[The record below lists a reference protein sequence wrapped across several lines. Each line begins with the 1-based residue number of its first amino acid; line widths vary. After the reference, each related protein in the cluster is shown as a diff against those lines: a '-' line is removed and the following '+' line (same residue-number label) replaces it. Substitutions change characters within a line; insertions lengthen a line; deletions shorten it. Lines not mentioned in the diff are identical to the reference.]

1 MLSWQTFDWYADI
14 QNTMRKAEP
23 AVAAG
28 RRKRPMKE
36 WGFEKFLEEFSI
48 EDMMDDFAAEVQEE
62 MVALLRKAYISGYD
76 SGVRLTTER
85 LKQENQS

>member
-1 MLSWQTFDWYADI
+1 
-14 QNTMRKAEP
+14 
-23 AVAAG
+23 
-28 RRKRPMKE
+28 MKE

>member
-1 MLSWQTFDWYADI
+1 
-14 QNTMRKAEP
+14 
-23 AVAAG
+23 
-28 RRKRPMKE
+28 MKE

-62 MVALLRKAYISGYD
+62 VVALLRKAYISGYD